1 MKAVILAA
9 GKGTRLL
16 PLTEDKPKV
25 LIEINGKP
33 FLWYVLNLFK
43 KLGIDEIAV
52 IVGYKK
58 EKIKEFIAKYGFD
71 VTLVEQKEQKGT
83 GHATLQAKEFVGND
97 NFIVYHGDGLW
108 SKKDLQKFMVED
120 DLTYMAG
127 KQVENWQR
135 YGILLEEKGFLKE
148 KVEKPQ
154 KFIGDLAWV
163 GFFKTTPEIFAELE
177 KVKLSPRGE
186 IEVTDAI
193 NVLARQKKV
202 KIISLEDYWLDLG
215 THEDIPKIE
224 KFIKE
229 HPEHFS

>member
-1 MKAVILAA
+1 MKAVVLAA
-9 GKGTRLL
+9 GKGTRLM
-16 PLTEDKPKV
+16 PLTENKPKV

-43 KLGIDEIAV
+43 KLGIKEIAL

-58 EKIKEFIAKYGFD
+58 EKIQEFVAKYGFA

-83 GHATLQAKEFVGND
+83 GHATLQAKEFVGD
-97 NFIVYHGDGLW
+97 ENFIVYHGDGLW
-108 SKKDLQKFMVED
+108 SEKDLQRFMVED
-120 DLTYMAG
+120 EFTYMAG
-127 KQVENWQR
+127 KHVEDWQR

-163 GFFKTTPEIFAELE
+163 GFFKTTPEIFVELE

-193 NVLARQKKV
+193 NALAKKKKV
-202 KIISLEDYWLDLG
+202 KIISLQDYWLDLG
-215 THEDIPKIE
+215 APEDIPKIE
-224 KFIKE
+224 KFIKG
-229 HPEHFS
+229 HPEYFS